1 MIDKDTVKLSIII
14 PCYNEKNTIAE
25 IIDQILQLN
34 KIKKQIIVVD
44 DKSNDGSEQ
53 IIKKYESKKKI
64 EAIYH
69 DFNQGKGA
77 SIISAKRLIN
87 GTNEISVTDST
98 TTFGTNL
105 VLPNNVNI
113 GSVGKSDAITISTAG
128 IAKMIKQL
136 ADDKLKVKLAL
147 SLHAANDEKRNKIES
162 EIILIAF
169 DLNKSSDLFKSDPE
183 RYQVILNTQRFIRD
197 IDQLHLI
204 DGDGNLIRSAG
215 NSVYKKIENRA
226 MQMVINDDRPLK
238 IINTFEN
245 KSAAVVRL
253 SNYENTYLYVL
264 KYIDKNISNYLIK
277 SEEAVNFYYT
287 VENQNL
293 GIRISFAII
302 YITLVTL
309 LLFLSITI
317 AIRFSSRFFISINN
331 LITASEKIGKG
342 NLDTKVPDLKADIEM
357 ERLNKNF
364 NSMID
369 RLKNQQ
375 EKLLTN
381 ERHEA
386 WENVARKLAHEIK
399 NPLTPI
405 QLTIDNLKTKYLP
418 NIENEKQEKYLN
430 NLKTILK
437 QIKQI
442 ENLVN
447 EFSDFARMPK
457 PLFKPNNLNVVIKE
471 NINLVNKFDSSVKI
485 RLVNHLSKDVIIKFD
500 NEQFNRLF
508 FNLIKNSVESI
519 QEKAEKDSKTDKN
532 IDIEIRQRRDYINI
546 NIVDTGTGFK
556 NKKTKDIIKP
566 YFTTKEKG
574 TGLGLSIVDKI
585 ISDHEGSIKFLNH
598 KNGAKIQ
605 IIIPY
610 KK

>member
-1 MIDKDTVKLSIII
+1 MFALLKRNLFIIAIFILTISLAFLTFLTFINKSFIKLNDENLEVLLISNIVLVLIFFVLIFIDIRNSIKNNINVRGSIANRKYII
-14 PCYNEKNTIAE
+14 SFALFTLIPSLLIA
-25 IIDQILQLN
+25 IFSLFIFSFAL
-34 KIKKQIIVVD
+34 
-44 DKSNDGSEQ
+44 DKYFD
-53 IIKKYESKKKI
+53 KKI
-64 EAIYH
+64 
-69 DFNQGKGA
+69 
-77 SIISAKRLIN
+77 
-87 GTNEISVTDST
+87 T
-98 TTFGTNL
+98 TA
-105 VLPNNVNI
+105 VNN
-113 GSVGKSDAITISTAG
+113 SYE
-128 IAKMIKQL
+128 IAKNY
-136 ADDKLKVKLAL
+136 V
-147 SLHAANDEKRNKIES
+147 DEKRNKIES
-162 EIILIAF
+162 EIVLIAF
-169 DLNKSSDLFKSDPE
+169 DLNKYSELFKSDPE
-183 RYQVILNTQRFIRD
+183 RFQIILNTQRYLRD

-204 DGDGNLIRSAG
+204 DQDGNLIRSAAK
-215 NSVYKKIENRA
+215 SKYKKIEDRA
-226 MQMVINDDRPLK
+226 IRMVKNDDRPLK

-253 SNYENTYLYVL
+253 SSFENTFLYVL
-264 KYIDKNISNYLIK
+264 KNIDKNISNYLIK

-302 YITLVTL
+302 YVTLVTL

-331 LITASEKIGKG
+331 LITASESIGKG

-357 ERLNKNF
+357 EKLNKNF
-364 NSMID
+364 NLMIE

-418 NIENEKQEKYLN
+418 NVENEKKEKFLS

-457 PLFKPNNLNVVIKE
+457 PLFKQNNLNIVIKD
-471 NINLVNKFDSSVKI
+471 NINLVNKFDTTIKI
-485 RLVNHLSKDVIIKFD
+485 RLVNHLSKDVIMKFD

-508 FNLIKNSVESI
+508 FNLIKNSLESI
-519 QEKAEKDSKTDKN
+519 QEKAEKDSKTGKN

-546 NIVDTGTGFK
+546 NIVDTGIGFK

-610 KK
+610 TK

>member
-1 MIDKDTVKLSIII
+1 MKIVSKSFLYQTLVLYFYFFVLIFIDIKSSIKNNINVRGSVANRKYIVSFALFTLI
-14 PCYNEKNTIAE
+14 PSLLIA
-25 IIDQILQLN
+25 IFSLFIFSFAL
-34 KIKKQIIVVD
+34 
-44 DKSNDGSEQ
+44 DKYFD
-53 IIKKYESKKKI
+53 KKI
-64 EAIYH
+64 
-69 DFNQGKGA
+69 
-77 SIISAKRLIN
+77 
-87 GTNEISVTDST
+87 T
-98 TTFGTNL
+98 TA
-105 VLPNNVNI
+105 VNN
-113 GSVGKSDAITISTAG
+113 SYE
-128 IAKMIKQL
+128 IAKNY
-136 ADDKLKVKLAL
+136 V
-147 SLHAANDEKRNKIES
+147 DEKRNKIES
-162 EIILIAF
+162 EIVLIAF
-169 DLNKSSDLFKSDPE
+169 DLNKYSELYKSDPD
-183 RYQVILNTQRFIRD
+183 RYQIILNTQRFLRD

-204 DGDGNLIRSAG
+204 NQNGNLIKSAA
-215 NSVYKKIENRA
+215 NSDYKKIEDRA
-226 MQMVINDDRPLK
+226 MQMVRNDDRPLK

-253 SNYENTYLYVL
+253 SNYDNTFLYVL
-264 KYIDKNISNYLIK
+264 KYIDKNISNYLIE

-331 LITASEKIGKG
+331 LITASESIGKG

-364 NSMID
+364 NSMIE

-418 NIENEKQEKYLN
+418 NVENDRQEKYLN

-457 PLFKPNNLNVVIKE
+457 PLFKPNNLNNVINE
-471 NINLVNKFDSSVKI
+471 NIILVNKFDSSVNI
-485 RLVNHLSKDVIIKFD
+485 RLVNHLSKEVVLNFD

-546 NIVDTGTGFK
+546 NIVDTGIGFK

-598 KNGAKIQ
+598 KHGAKIQ

-610 KK
+610 NK

>member
-1 MIDKDTVKLSIII
+1 MFTLLKRNLFIIVIFVLTISLGFLTFLTFINKSFIKLNEENLEILLISNIILVLLFFVLIFIDIKNSIKNNINVRGSVANRKYIVSFALFTLIPSLSIAVFSLFIFSFALDK
-14 PCYNEKNTIAE
+14 YFDT
-25 IIDQILQLN
+25 
-34 KIKKQIIVVD
+34 KITTAVNN
-44 DKSNDGSEQ
+44 S
-53 IIKKYESKKKI
+53 YE
-64 EAIYH
+64 
-69 DFNQGKGA
+69 
-77 SIISAKRLIN
+77 
-87 GTNEISVTDST
+87 
-98 TTFGTNL
+98 
-105 VLPNNVNI
+105 
-113 GSVGKSDAITISTAG
+113 
-128 IAKMIKQL
+128 IAKNY
-136 ADDKLKVKLAL
+136 V
-147 SLHAANDEKRNKIES
+147 DEKRNKIES
-162 EIILIAF
+162 EIVLIAF
-169 DLNKSSDLFKSDPE
+169 DLNKYSDLYKSNPD
-183 RYQVILNTQRFIRD
+183 RFQLILNTQRYLRD

-204 DGDGNLIRSAG
+204 DVEGNLIRSAAE
-215 NSVYKKIENRA
+215 SKYKKIETRA
-226 MQMVINDDRPLK
+226 MEMVKNDDRPLK

-253 SNYENTYLYVL
+253 SNFDNTFLYVL

-331 LITASEKIGKG
+331 LITASENIGKG

-375 EKLLTN
+375 EKLLTS

-418 NIENEKQEKYLN
+418 NIEKPKQEKYLN

-457 PLFKPNNLNVVIKE
+457 PLFKPNNLDLIIKD
-471 NINLVNKFDSSVKI
+471 NITLVNKFDKSITI
-485 RLVNHLSKDVIIKFD
+485 RLINHLSKDLVLKFD

-508 FNLIKNSVESI
+508 FNLFKNSIESI
-519 QEKAEKDSKTDKN
+519 QEKVEKDSKTVKN
-532 IDIEIRQRRDYINI
+532 IDIEIRQRRDYINV
-546 NIVDTGTGFK
+546 NIIDTGIGFK

-610 KK
+610 TK

>member
-1 MIDKDTVKLSIII
+1 MFALLKRNLFIIGIFILTISLAFVTFLTFINKSFIKLNDDNLEILLISNILLVFIFFVLIFIDIRNSIKNNINVRGSIANRKYIVSFALFTLI
-14 PCYNEKNTIAE
+14 PSLLIA
-25 IIDQILQLN
+25 IFSLFIFSFAL
-34 KIKKQIIVVD
+34 
-44 DKSNDGSEQ
+44 DKYFD
-53 IIKKYESKKKI
+53 KKI
-64 EAIYH
+64 
-69 DFNQGKGA
+69 
-77 SIISAKRLIN
+77 
-87 GTNEISVTDST
+87 T
-98 TTFGTNL
+98 TA
-105 VLPNNVNI
+105 VNN
-113 GSVGKSDAITISTAG
+113 SYE
-128 IAKMIKQL
+128 IAKNY
-136 ADDKLKVKLAL
+136 V
-147 SLHAANDEKRNKIES
+147 DEKRNKIES
-162 EIILIAF
+162 EIVLIAF
-169 DLNKSSDLFKSDPE
+169 DLNKYSDLYKTNPDRF
-183 RYQVILNTQRFIRD
+183 QLILNTQRFLRD

-204 DGDGNLIRSAG
+204 DQEGKLIQSAA
-215 NSVYKKIENRA
+215 NSDYKQIEDRA
-226 MQMVINDDRPLK
+226 MQMVKNDERPLK

-245 KSAAVVRL
+245 KSAAVIKL
-253 SNYENTYLYVL
+253 TNFDDAFLYVI
-264 KYIDKNISNYLIK
+264 KFIDKNISNYLIK

-331 LITASEKIGKG
+331 LITASESIGKG

-364 NSMID
+364 NSMIE

-418 NIENEKQEKYLN
+418 NIENEKQERYLN

-457 PLFKPNNLNVVIKE
+457 PLKKKNNLNTVIIE
-471 NINLVNKFDSSVKI
+471 NINLVNKFDTSIKI
-485 RLVNHLSKDVIIKFD
+485 RLVNHLAKDVLLKFD

-519 QEKAEKDSKTDKN
+519 QEKAQKDSKTSKN
-532 IDIEIRQRRDYINI
+532 IDIEIRQRRDYIII

-585 ISDHEGSIKFLNH
+585 ISDHGGSIKFLNH
-598 KNGAKIQ
+598 KNGAKVQ

-610 KK
+610 IK

>member
-1 MIDKDTVKLSIII
+1 MFALLKRNLFIILIFVLTISLAFLTFLTFIDKSFIKLNEENLEILLISNILFVLIFFVLIFIDIKNSIKNNINVRGSVANRKYII
-14 PCYNEKNTIAE
+14 SFALFTLIPSLLIAVFSLF
-25 IIDQILQLN
+25 IFSFAL
-34 KIKKQIIVVD
+34 
-44 DKSNDGSEQ
+44 DKYFD
-53 IIKKYESKKKI
+53 KKI
-64 EAIYH
+64 
-69 DFNQGKGA
+69 
-77 SIISAKRLIN
+77 
-87 GTNEISVTDST
+87 TNAV
-98 TTFGTNL
+98 
-105 VLPNNVNI
+105 NN
-113 GSVGKSDAITISTAG
+113 SYE
-128 IAKMIKQL
+128 IAKNY
-136 ADDKLKVKLAL
+136 V
-147 SLHAANDEKRNKIES
+147 DEKRNKIES
-162 EIILIAF
+162 EIVLIAF
-169 DLNKSSDLFKSDPE
+169 DLNKYSDLFKLNPD
-183 RYQVILNTQRFIRD
+183 RFQLILNTQRYIRD

-204 DGDGNLIRSAG
+204 DEKGNLIRSSADTT
-215 NSVYKKIENRA
+215 YKKIEERA
-226 MQMVINDDRPLK
+226 MLMVKNDDRPLK

-245 KSAAVVRL
+245 KSAAVIRL
-253 SNYENTYLYVL
+253 SNFDNTFLYVL
-264 KYIDKNISNYLIK
+264 KYFDKNISNYLIE

-302 YITLVTL
+302 YVTLVTL

-331 LITASEKIGKG
+331 LITASENIGKG

-364 NSMID
+364 NSMIE

-418 NIENEKQEKYLN
+418 NVETKNQEKYLN

-457 PLFKPNNLNVVIKE
+457 PLFQPNNLNLVIKE
-471 NINLVNKFDSSVKI
+471 NINLVNKFDDTISI
-485 RLVNHLSKDVIIKFD
+485 RLVNHLAKDVVLKFD

-519 QEKAEKDSKTDKN
+519 QEKVKKDSKTSKN
-532 IDIEIRQRRDYINI
+532 INIEIRQRRDYINI
-546 NIVDTGTGFK
+546 NIIDTGTGFR
-556 NKKTKDIIKP
+556 NKTTKDIIKP

-585 ISDHEGSIKFLNH
+585 ISDHEGSIRFLNH

-610 KK
+610 KI